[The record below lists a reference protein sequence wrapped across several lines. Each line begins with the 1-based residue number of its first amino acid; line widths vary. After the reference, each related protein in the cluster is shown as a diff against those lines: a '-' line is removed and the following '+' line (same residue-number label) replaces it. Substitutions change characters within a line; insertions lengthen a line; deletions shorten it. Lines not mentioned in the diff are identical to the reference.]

1 MIQHA
6 PPLLF
11 SLYNAIDA
19 QAFILLRPASTPP
32 MSAERIERSVLPPG
46 TRGRPWIGETLE
58 WVRDPLAFA
67 QQRFERYGPVWQTH
81 LLGRPCAVLLGPEAN
96 RFILQSHMHLFSSRA
111 GWGKPI
117 TSLIGDGLSLIDG
130 PEHRRHRRMIQ
141 PAMHG
146 ALLARY
152 ARTMHDL
159 AAQHA
164 AGWADQGQLRL
175 FDGLK
180 RLSFDIAA
188 ALMLRAG
195 GSQATHRLYE
205 EFHAFTRGLFAPPAW
220 LIPGTPYFRAWRA
233 GGQLR
238 HMLRAIITE
247 QRGQPGDDIL
257 HLLLEARDEQ
267 GHGFSDDELVDE
279 LLVLLWAGHDTVTSL
294 LTWTMYEI
302 LREPVLLAR
311 LRAEQAAV
319 SDEVAR
325 AGRPGAM
332 PLLDRVLREAE
343 RLHPPA
349 PGGFR
354 GVVEPFEYG
363 GYIIPAG
370 WTVMYS
376 IVFTHHMPGLW
387 QQPERFDPDRFAAPR
402 DEGHH
407 PFHLIGFGGGPRV
420 CVGLA
425 FAQMQMRIILAHLLR
440 EYQIDLAP
448 GQDFTAVPVP
458 TKMPRDGLRVR
469 VREQ

>member
-1 MIQHA
+1 MSGE
-6 PPLLF
+6 L
-11 SLYNAIDA
+11 ID
-19 QAFILLRPASTPP
+19 RST
-32 MSAERIERSVLPPG
+32 LPPG
-46 TRGRPWIGETLE
+46 RRGRPWIGETLE
-58 WVRDPLAFA
+58 WARDPLAFA
-67 QQRFERYGPVWQTH
+67 RQRYERYGPVWQTS
-81 LLGRPCAVLLGPEAN
+81 LLGRPCVVLLGPEAN

-130 PEHRRHRRMIQ
+130 LEHRRHRRMIQ
-141 PAMHG
+141 PALHG

-152 ARTMHDL
+152 AGTMYDL
-159 AAQHA
+159 AERHA
-164 AGWADQGQLRL
+164 AGWARQGQFRL
-175 FDGLK
+175 FDGIK

-188 ALMLRAG
+188 ALMLRART
-195 GSQATHRLYE
+195 QPATRRLYD

-220 LIPGTPYFRAWRA
+220 LVPGTPYYRAWRA
-233 GGQLR
+233 GGHLR
-238 HMLRAIITE
+238 RMLRVIIAE

-267 GHGFSDDELVDE
+267 GAGFDDDELVDE

-294 LTWTMYEI
+294 LTWTIYEI
-302 LREPVLLAR
+302 VREPSLLAR

-319 SDEVAR
+319 PHAVAGT
-325 AGRPGAM
+325 GRLGTM

-354 GVVEPFEYG
+354 GVVESFEYG
-363 GYIIPAG
+363 GYTIPAG

-376 IVFTHHMPGLW
+376 IVFTHTMAELW
-387 QQPERFDPDRFAAPR
+387 RQPERFDPDRFAPPR
-402 DEGHH
+402 DEGRH

-440 EYQIDLAP
+440 CYQIDLAP
-448 GQDFTAVPVP
+448 GQDYTAVPVP
-458 TKMPRDGLRVR
+458 TRMPRDGLLARVR
-469 VREQ
+469 PA